1 MKAVISYLLAIGGAG
16 LMATVLAALSSVRKY
31 AEARTMVTHL
41 LRTQPNR
48 AELVCRAQK
57 GTFGEAIA
65 AAMKTAAMLKSS
77 DINLIVMATKPGYD
91 AQVPMVKM
99 HWKGQFGRIKLGV
112 GLSIAAIGMALGVGT
127 NPALHIILGVF
138 SIAVGGYWLTMRAD
152 AERALITAR
161 LEVLPEVE
169 RAFAEGRYGFLPSPP

>member
-1 MKAVISYLLAIGGAG
+1 MKEVLSYLLAIGGVAVMG
-16 LMATVLAALSSVRKY
+16 WLLSMLSSVRKY

-65 AAMKTAAMLKSS
+65 SAMKTTAMAKSN
-77 DINLIVMATKPGYD
+77 DINIIVMTTKPGYD
-91 AQVPMVKM
+91 AAVPMIKL
-99 HWKGQFGRIKLGV
+99 HWKNQFGKVKLGV
-112 GLSIAAIGMALGVGT
+112 GLSLGGAAAAIGMGQ
-127 NPALHIILGVF
+127 NPAIHIILAII
-138 SIAVGGYWLTMRAD
+138 SIGIGIYWITMRAD

-169 RAFAEGRYGFLPSPP
+169 RAFAEGRYGFMPTP